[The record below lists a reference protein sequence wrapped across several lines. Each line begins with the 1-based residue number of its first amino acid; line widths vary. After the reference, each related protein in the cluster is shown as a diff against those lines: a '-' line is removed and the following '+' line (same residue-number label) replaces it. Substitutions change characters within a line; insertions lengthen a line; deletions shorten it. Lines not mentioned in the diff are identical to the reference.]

1 MKIKCIAVDDEPL
14 ALSKMENF
22 IGKIPFLK
30 LCGTFSNGID
40 TLEFLKKNSVDL
52 MFLDI
57 QMNDLTGI
65 QLLEVIKKKPVVIFT
80 TAYDKYA
87 IKSYELDICDY
98 LLKPIPFNRFLIAV
112 NKAYDLLKKSNP
124 ETNLSSDIES
134 NQNTDIDQTKNDFI
148 FLKTEYRMQ
157 KVEFDEI
164 LYIQGMKDYLLV
176 KTPTSNIMTIMT
188 FKKMEEMLPK
198 DKFIR
203 THKSF
208 IVPLNKIE
216 SIERNRIKIAKKLIP
231 ISETYKKDFYDYL
244 QKAGIY
250 TL

>member
-22 IGKIPFLK
+22 IGKVPFLES
-30 LCGTFSNGID
+30 CGLFSNGID
-40 TLEFLKKNSVDL
+40 ALEFLKSNSVDL

-98 LLKPIPFNRFLIAV
+98 LLKPIPFNRFLLAV
-112 NKAYDLLKKSNP
+112 NKAYDLIKKSN
-124 ETNLSSDIES
+124 SDFQEDTINE
-134 NQNTDIDQTKNDFI
+134 NKQIGDNGKIKNDFI

-157 KVEFDEI
+157 KVGFDEI

-198 DKFIR
+198 EMFIR

-216 SIERNRIKIAKKLIP
+216 SIERNRIKISKKLIP

-244 QKAGIY
+244 KKAGIY